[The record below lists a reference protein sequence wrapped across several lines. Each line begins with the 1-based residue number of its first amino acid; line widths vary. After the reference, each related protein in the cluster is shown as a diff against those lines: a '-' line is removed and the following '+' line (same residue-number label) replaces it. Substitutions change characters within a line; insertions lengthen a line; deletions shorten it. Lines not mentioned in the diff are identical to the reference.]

1 MKLISNLKNKNKMR
15 IENTP
20 MIEINTLAIILFIN
34 IIFTGYLLIV
44 NNKNSKTIKDLLDF
58 KNKFYEK
65 NYSFKYDIPDNDK
78 ELIGLHPPEIKF
90 DKIKEGMKN
99 LKIFTSL
106 MDLINQLENKLIY
119 LEKEINVT
127 KITSFYTSRK
137 LFLNEK
143 NITYDETNLTQ
154 LHEIVSW
161 ITIHK
166 STQLKGIASDK
177 YLACKYVKLKLGKDL
192 CQQRIAVYDK
202 FEDLTY
208 DKLSKYG
215 DIVLKVS
222 NVCWNTVLI
231 SKNFSRMKFEKA
243 LKKLKKSLE
252 FSHGLVEAQFFHLY
266 SKRRIIV
273 EKQFSPSKD
282 LYEFKFFIV
291 NRKIKFLYL
300 MCTLSK
306 KLRIL
311 IYDTNYNFLFMEK
324 SIKDNPIDIK
334 SIFKKELLDQLKEYA
349 IKLSEDFPD
358 FIRVDL
364 YAFHDQIYLSELT
377 FASYSGRPMYPD
389 ENFVKESA
397 KNFSTIKYDY

>member
-1 MKLISNLKNKNKMR
+1 MKLLRNRKNKNKRR

-143 NITYDETNLTQ
+143 NIKYDETNLTQ

-166 STQLKGIASDK
+166 STQLMGIASDK

-231 SKNFSRMKFEKA
+231 SKNFNKSMFKQA
-243 LKKLKKSLE
+243 LKKFKKSLE
-252 FSHGLVEAQFFHLY
+252 FSHGLIEAQFFHLY

-311 IYDTNYNFLFMEK
+311 IYDTNYNFLFKEK
-324 SIKDNPIDIK
+324 SIKDNPVDIK
-334 SIFKKELLDQLKEYA
+334 SIFKKELLDQLQEYA

-377 FASYSGRPMYPD
+377 FASYSGRPMYPG
-389 ENFVKESA
+389 ENFVKESV
-397 KNFSTIKYDY
+397 KNFSTIKYNY

>member
-1 MKLISNLKNKNKMR
+1 MKLLRNRKNKNKRR

-143 NITYDETNLTQ
+143 NIKYDETNLKQ

-231 SKNFSRMKFEKA
+231 SKNFNKSMFEQA
-243 LKKLKKSLE
+243 LKKFKKSLE
-252 FSHGLVEAQFFHLY
+252 FSHGLIEAQFFHLY

-273 EKQFSPSKD
+273 EKQFSPLKD

-291 NRKIKFLYL
+291 NREIKFLYL
-300 MCTLSK
+300 MVTSRQGL
-306 KLRIL
+306 IIF
-311 IYDTNYNFLFMEK
+311 IYDANYNFLFKEK
-324 SIKDNPIDIK
+324 SIKDNPVDIK
-334 SIFKKELLDQLKEYA
+334 SIFKKEFLDQLQEYA

-389 ENFVKESA
+389 ENFVKESV

>member
-1 MKLISNLKNKNKMR
+1 MKLLRNRKNKNKRR

-143 NITYDETNLTQ
+143 NIKYDETNLKQ

-177 YLACKYVKLKLGKDL
+177 YLACKYVKFKLGKDL

-231 SKNFSRMKFEKA
+231 SKNFNKSMFEQA
-243 LKKLKKSLE
+243 LKKFKKSLE
-252 FSHGLVEAQFFHLY
+252 FSHGLIEAQFFHLY

-273 EKQFSPSKD
+273 EKQFSPLKD

-291 NRKIKFLYL
+291 NREIKFLYL
-300 MCTLSK
+300 MVTSRQGL
-306 KLRIL
+306 IIF
-311 IYDTNYNFLFMEK
+311 IYDANYNFLFKEK
-324 SIKDNPIDIK
+324 SIKDNPVDIK
-334 SIFKKELLDQLKEYA
+334 SIFKKEFLDQLQEYA

-389 ENFVKESA
+389 ENFVKESV

>member
-1 MKLISNLKNKNKMR
+1 MKLISNPNNKWR
-15 IENTP
+15 INGTP
-20 MIEINTLAIILFIN
+20 FIEFNTLAIIMSFIN

-143 NITYDETNLTQ
+143 NIKYDETNLKQ

-222 NVCWNTVLI
+222 NACWSTVLI
-231 SKNFSRMKFEKA
+231 SKNFNKSMFKQA
-243 LKKLKKSLE
+243 LKKFKKSLE
-252 FSHGLVEAQFFHLY
+252 FSHGLIEAQFFHLY

-291 NRKIKFLYL
+291 NREIKFLYL
-300 MCTLSK
+300 MVTSRQGL
-306 KLRIL
+306 IIF
-311 IYDTNYNFLFMEK
+311 IYDANYNFLFKEK
-324 SIKDNPIDIK
+324 SIKDNPVDIK
-334 SIFKKELLDQLKEYA
+334 SIFKKEFLGQLQEYA

-364 YAFHDQIYLSELT
+364 YAFYDQIYLSELT
-377 FASYSGRPMYPD
+377 FASYSGRPWNPS
-389 ENFVKESA
+389 ENFVKDSVS
-397 KNFSTIKYDY
+397 NFSTLKYDY